1 MQHISNWANGI
12 VVTVIIATILEM
24 ILPNGNNK
32 KYIKTILSLYVL
44 FAIIGPIIEFL
55 GAGKYDFNK
64 IIEEIK
70 SKTEYKTF
78 QINEVETNSNIEKI
92 YKQKVEEDI
101 LSKLK
106 VKGYDTIIT
115 ALSINFENGEKY
127 GTINEVSIKINK
139 KLENQNIEKIEK
151 VKINVS
157 DNENNTITLEEKK
170 EIKKYI
176 SSEYQV
182 QMERVN
188 ILWRRVYV

>member
-188 ILWRRVYV
+188 IL